1 MILKQK
7 IFHFQ
12 KKIFKFVILTVNF
25 LFLNVEQTYSRNF
38 IDKGYYVIDLKNR
51 VEWLKC
57 SVGQVWENDDCI
69 GDPVK
74 LTLND
79 AKDLTDQVGI
89 ELGGEWR
96 LPDKKELMSLICKNC
111 EKVKI
116 DESVFPDT
124 PAEIFWTSQ
133 RNWWSP
139 KFFWSV
145 NFFTGYTYGRFVP
158 EKKLF
163 VRFLRDR

>member
-1 MILKQK
+1 MNFKQK
-7 IFHFQ
+7 ILRFQ
-12 KKIFKFVILTVNF
+12 KIFCKRIILLLIFMLSNIQPTF
-25 LFLNVEQTYSRNF
+25 SKDF

-57 SVGQVWENDDCI
+57 TVGQIWDNEKCV

-74 LTLND
+74 LTLEE
-79 AKDLTDQVGI
+79 AEILTNQVSI

-96 LPDKKELMSLICKNC
+96 LPDKKELVSLICKSCDN
-111 EKVKI
+111 VKI
-116 DESVFPDT
+116 NESIFPDT

>member
-1 MILKQK
+1 MSLKQRILRFQK
-7 IFHFQ
+7 IFC
-12 KKIFKFVILTVNF
+12 KFVILIIISF
-25 LFLNVEQTYSRNF
+25 LFNVGQTYSKNF

-57 SVGQVWENDDCI
+57 SVGQVWENENCI
-69 GDPVK
+69 GDPIK
-74 LTLND
+74 ITLND
-79 AKDLTDQVGI
+79 AQNLTDQVSI
-89 ELGGEWR
+89 QLGGEWR
-96 LPDKKELMSLICKNC
+96 LPDKKELMSLICKVCN
-111 EKVKI
+111 KAKI
-116 DESVFPDT
+116 DESLFPET

>member
-1 MILKQK
+1 
-7 IFHFQ
+7 
-12 KKIFKFVILTVNF
+12 
-25 LFLNVEQTYSRNF
+25 
-38 IDKGYYVIDLKNR
+38 
-51 VEWLKC
+51 
-57 SVGQVWENDDCI
+57 
-69 GDPVK
+69 
-74 LTLND
+74 
-79 AKDLTDQVGI
+79 
-89 ELGGEWR
+89 
-96 LPDKKELMSLICKNC
+96 MSLICKNC
-111 EKVKI
+111 ENVKI